1 MCGLFPITVIYNSYL
16 VPNSV
21 MTDEHFLRHLFSS
34 TLLEALGLKDDSG
47 VIYEL
52 INYRFRFATNTS
64 PFCVRFFTNNEL
76 GDWDKMI
83 DGLVNVRNLNIFP
96 RSPFCLQMVGTFFIK
111 ASTYEFMK
119 YNHITGSESY
129 FYSFEYYGDASLWN
143 FLFPCKFLSYDISVI
158 RV

>member
-1 MCGLFPITVIYNSYL
+1 MLLSFIVIALNISEFSIAVIYNSYL

-52 INYRFRFATNTS
+52 INYRFLSELDLPYFTDC
-64 PFCVRFFTNNEL
+64 FRFFTNNEL

-83 DGLVNVRNLNIFP
+83 DGLVNVSCFKIN
-96 RSPFCLQMVGTFFIK
+96 
-111 ASTYEFMK
+111 Y
-119 YNHITGSESY
+119 
-129 FYSFEYYGDASLWN
+129 
-143 FLFPCKFLSYDISVI
+143 
-158 RV
+158 

>member
-1 MCGLFPITVIYNSYL
+1 MIYNSYL

-52 INYRFRFATNTS
+52 INYRFIFGTS
-64 PFCVRFFTNNEL
+64 TSVFYSNFFCVRFFTNNEL

-83 DGLVNVRNLNIFP
+83 DGLVNVR
-96 RSPFCLQMVGTFFIK
+96 
-111 ASTYEFMK
+111 
-119 YNHITGSESY
+119 
-129 FYSFEYYGDASLWN
+129 
-143 FLFPCKFLSYDISVI
+143 
-158 RV
+158 

>member
-1 MCGLFPITVIYNSYL
+1 MLPIKDKTSYSIWPIAVIYNSYL

-52 INYRFRFATNTS
+52 INYRFIFEAFFTWMS
-64 PFCVRFFTNNEL
+64 FCVRFFTNNEL

-83 DGLVNVRNLNIFP
+83 DGLVNVR
-96 RSPFCLQMVGTFFIK
+96 
-111 ASTYEFMK
+111 
-119 YNHITGSESY
+119 
-129 FYSFEYYGDASLWN
+129 
-143 FLFPCKFLSYDISVI
+143 
-158 RV
+158 